1 MVHPVYYVSMLEPH
15 FSSSIPNRTDDPPPL
30 VEIEGEVEYE
40 IAEIL
45 DTKLDRR
52 RCCKLLYL
60 VRWTGYEGTD
70 EETSWITADKL
81 SHAKELVSDFHKAY
95 PNKPGPDPT

>member
-1 MVHPVYYVSMLEPH
+1 MLETAPH
-15 FSSSIPNRTDDPPPL
+15 SAIPNRTRDPPPL

-52 RCCKLLYL
+52 RRCKLLYL
-60 VRWTGYEGTD
+60 VRWRTGYEGTD
-70 EETSWITADKL
+70 EETSWITTDEL
-81 SHAKELVSDFHKAY
+81 EHAQELVQDFHAVY
-95 PNKPGPDPT
+95 PHKPGPPLQPS